1 MQINANIIKKIDY
14 FTIYVIRLLYMIS
27 STVNLNSET
36 ESLNDIAIESS
47 FKGFILS
54 YSGSEYIISVH
65 HGKPIKEIS
74 HPIII
79 NSVWNEL
86 LILEKK
92 TQDESLIIK
101 NIKLSIPKT
110 TEKLNLSFNKATKIK
125 LSVSGYKFLNL
136 NNLPTNPRCMYII
149 AQMEENKNLQSLS
162 GSPVFNNDNKL
173 IGVFCKQL
181 NNEIYILPSY
191 YIIKTLI
198 KKDNNSIYGVNFEDS
213 IKKINNFNISNNSI
227 YHKSLNTYIP
237 VDAYFMLEGD
247 IGKELLINN
256 EHVHRFVDIHNSLPI
271 TNERTIVKDGSK
283 YVVNAAL
290 LILLQMINKRII
302 INLIDFVKNNIGK
315 KMYVVINEPI
325 LDNEN
330 NLTKKIVFGKE
341 QYNITIYSE

>member
-1 MQINANIIKKIDY
+1 MQILLKKLIILQLILLDY
-14 FTIYVIRLLYMIS
+14 YMIS
-27 STVNLNSET
+27 STVNLNSKT
-36 ESLNDIAIESS
+36 ESLNEMTIESS

-54 YSGSEYIISVH
+54 YDLIDYIISVH

-74 HPIII
+74 HSIII

-92 TQDESLIIK
+92 TQDNSLIIK
-101 NIKLSIPKT
+101 NIKLSVPKI
-110 TEKLNLSFNKATKIK
+110 TEKLNLPFNNTTKIK
-125 LSVSGYKFLNL
+125 LTISGYKFLNL

-162 GSPVFNNDNKL
+162 GSPVFNNGNKL

-191 YIIKTLI
+191 YIIKTLT
-198 KKDNNSIYGVNFEDS
+198 KKNNDAIYGIDFEYP
-213 IKKINNFNISNNSI
+213 IKKINNFNVNNDSI

-237 VDAYFMLEGD
+237 IDAYFMLEGD

-256 EHVHRFVDIHNSLPI
+256 EHVYRFVDIHDSLPI

-315 KMYVVINEPI
+315 KMYVVINKTI
-325 LDNEN
+325 LDNKN
-330 NLTKKIVFGKE
+330 SLTKKILFGKE
-341 QYNITIYSE
+341 QYNLTIYSE